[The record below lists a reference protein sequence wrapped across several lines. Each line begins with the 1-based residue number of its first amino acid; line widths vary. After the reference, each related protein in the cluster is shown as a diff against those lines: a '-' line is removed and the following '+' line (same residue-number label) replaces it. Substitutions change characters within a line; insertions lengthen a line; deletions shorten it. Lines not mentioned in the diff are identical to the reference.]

1 MNKKFNL
8 KNIISIVEEKYL
20 TKKCLTA
27 ENNEKIQVGDIIK
40 VDYTIF
46 EGDKERI
53 QHYEGLI
60 ISISNKGLGKSFI
73 LRRIVEGVGVEQLF
87 VANSPRII
95 SIIKK
100 QSSKIRRSKLYFI
113 RFLNG
118 KSARLK
124 IKN

>member
-8 KNIISIVEEKYL
+8 KSIISIVEDKYL
-20 TKKCLTA
+20 TKKCLTT

-118 KSARLK
+118 KAARLK

>member
-1 MNKKFNL
+1 MNTKFNL

-20 TKKCLTA
+20 TKKSLTT
-27 ENNEKIQVGDIIK
+27 ENNERIQVGDIIR

-46 EGDKERI
+46 EGDKERV

-73 LRRIVEGVGVEQLF
+73 LRRIVEGIGVEQLF